1 MKKIYLTTVFAAALL
16 MTTSC
21 GEDFLEVPRYEI
33 LKNRITD
40 LL

>member
-21 GEDFLEVPRYEI
+21 GEDFWRFPVMRFWNPNY
-33 LKNRITD
+33 
-40 LL
+40 